1 MNTIKCSCFRNIQSK
16 KASEIITLADFVER
30 IKTHDDKVI
39 KARAYL
45 EAGNRKGYD
54 AAKRALPAYT
64 IGRTFD
70 HNERSNQNAQAQ
82 GVIVIDVDDI
92 DPSIV
97 DAVRDALGLYPSCLL
112 SAISCSGAGVFA
124 VVKVD
129 PDLPASPEGVE
140 ALQQDVTAYLRSRFQ
155 DELSE
160 KFGHVDAS
168 CKDLARLRI
177 TTYDPDC
184 IVNERATTWQGAT
197 DWGSG
202 RPL

>member
-70 HNERSNQNAQAQ
+70 HNERSNDNAHSQ
-82 GVIVIDVDDI
+82 GVIVIDVDGI

-97 DAVRDALGLYPSCLL
+97 DAVRDALALYPSCLL

-124 VVKVD
+124 VIKVE
-129 PDLPASPEGVE
+129 PDLPASREGVE
-140 ALQQDVTAYLRSRFQ
+140 ALQQDVTA
-155 DELSE
+155 
-160 KFGHVDAS
+160 
-168 CKDLARLRI
+168 
-177 TTYDPDC
+177 
-184 IVNERATTWQGAT
+184 
-197 DWGSG
+197 
-202 RPL
+202 